1 MSLHNQNRHVQQKEE
16 TSLNRRGRIHAI
28 LQSADILGVRRNLV
42 QWRDQ
47 PRQDWTWVSSED
59 IGNISNYEDVILRR
73 AGNVVRVNREM
84 GRNTEE

>member
-47 PRQDWTWVSSED
+47 PRQD
-59 IGNISNYEDVILRR
+59 
-73 AGNVVRVNREM
+73 
-84 GRNTEE
+84 